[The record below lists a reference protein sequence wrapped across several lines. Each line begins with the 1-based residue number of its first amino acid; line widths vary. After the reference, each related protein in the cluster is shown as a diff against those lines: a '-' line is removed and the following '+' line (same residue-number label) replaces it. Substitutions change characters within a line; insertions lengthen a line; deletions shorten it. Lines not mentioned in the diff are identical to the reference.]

1 MELYLLRHAIAADAP
16 PPGGSDADRALT
28 ADGIAKMKAAA
39 RGMRRLGIQPD
50 VLLSSPLL
58 RAQQTAEI
66 AAQELGLEVALAD
79 ELTPGCD
86 LAALAAL
93 LRAHPRAS
101 RPMIVG
107 HEPDFSGLIRALTGG
122 AAEMKKGGLA
132 RIDADAIEPGAG
144 RLIFLL
150 PPRVLR
156 AIG

>member
-1 MELYLLRHAIAADAP
+1 
-16 PPGGSDADRALT
+16 
-28 ADGIAKMKAAA
+28 
-39 RGMRRLGIQPD
+39 
-50 VLLSSPLL
+50 
-58 RAQQTAEI
+58 
-66 AAQELGLEVALAD
+66 
-79 ELTPGCD
+79 
-86 LAALAAL
+86 
-93 LRAHPRAS
+93 
-101 RPMIVG
+101 MIVG